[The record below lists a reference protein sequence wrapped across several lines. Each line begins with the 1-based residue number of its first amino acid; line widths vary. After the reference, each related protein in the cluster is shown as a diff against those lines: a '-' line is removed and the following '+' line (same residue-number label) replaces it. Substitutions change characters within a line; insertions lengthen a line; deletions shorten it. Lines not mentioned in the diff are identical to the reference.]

1 MISAPYH
8 LSQGDLVAIIPPA
21 KSIDIIYINKAK
33 NILESW
39 GLNVILSDNINDSYY
54 QFAGNDQDRYEAF
67 QKLLDNPEV
76 KCIFCARGGYG
87 TTRIIDK
94 ISFDTFK
101 KNPKWKKIPLVFLT
115 AKTDSLSATF
125 GKIVSEDYILK
136 PFEISDLKKSIDKF
150 LD

>member
-1 MISAPYH
+1 MKKKIMVVDDEPDQIFTAKMI
-8 LSQGDLVAIIPPA
+8 LEDLGSEYEVIGVSSGNKCIEMLKKNKIP
-21 KSIDIIYINKAK
+21 DII
-33 NILESW
+33 
-39 GLNVILSDNINDSYY
+39 
-54 QFAGNDQDRYEAF
+54 F
-67 QKLLDNPEV
+67 LDIMMPGMNGWDVAAE
-76 KCIFCARGGYG
+76 I
-87 TTRIIDK
+87 
-94 ISFDTFK
+94 K